1 MRIGIKVGKFGPDFN
16 FGPDIVCSEP
26 ISKVAS
32 GNHGGNGH
40 AVPPLVFSQPLDRAN
55 HNVGVTNARVFCAS
69 WASRGQHSDPGTRHA
84 SPIVPD
90 PPKIERRQNHPP
102 TLGLHKEAADTPT
115 TSTISV
121 ACAISTASGVVHL
134 PSANYRTHHC
144 YSRTG

>member
-1 MRIGIKVGKFGPDFN
+1 MGKAGPDFN

-40 AVPPLVFSQPLDRAN
+40 AVPPLVLSPPLDRAN
-55 HNVGVTNARVFCAS
+55 HNVGGTNARVFCPS
-69 WASRGQHSDPGTRHA
+69 WASRGQHSDPDTRRA
-84 SPIVPD
+84 SLIVPD

-102 TLGLHKEAADTPT
+102 TLGLRKEAADTPT

-121 ACAISTASGVVHL
+121 TRAISAASGL
-134 PSANYRTHHC
+134 FIFPPLIIERTIVILELVEK
-144 YSRTG
+144 